1 MAKPVVDWTR
11 VDTVLLDMD
20 GTLLDL
26 GFDNHFWQ
34 TLIPRRW
41 ARLKGLTETQG
52 RERLARLYAERRG
65 TLEWYCIDHWSREL
79 GLRIEQLKHEFAGH
93 VRYLPGA
100 EDFLT
105 ALARMGKRRV
115 LITNAHERVLAIK
128 LAQTGLDGHLDAIHS
143 THAFGLPKEHVALW
157 ARLRLAEPFDPARS
171 VLIDDSL
178 AVLKSAKRYGVAQ
191 VCAVTR
197 PDPAQA
203 PLDAGELPAVPSVAS
218 LLGSAAGG

>member
-65 TLEWYCIDHWSREL
+65 TLEWYCIDHWGREL

-115 LITNAHERVLAIK
+115 LITNAHERVPGRRFCI
-128 LAQTGLDGHLDAIHS
+128 D
-143 THAFGLPKEHVALW
+143 EHK
-157 ARLRLAEPFDPARS
+157 P
-171 VLIDDSL
+171 
-178 AVLKSAKRYGVAQ
+178 
-191 VCAVTR
+191 
-197 PDPAQA
+197 
-203 PLDAGELPAVPSVAS
+203 
-218 LLGSAAGG
+218 